1 MSLLYL
7 LRMTRW
13 KSRFSRK
20 KMLCNSESGDRKFS
34 AFKFGLQHSS
44 YFWMTAY
51 SEILSSKCICNSESG
66 NRKFSALTIRIATF
80 QILLD
85 DCVIGNS
92 QLEMYVQ
99 FYQCNGI
106 EPNVISLTKLP
117 QFFFIQQ
124 RKFLQ

>member
-1 MSLLYL
+1 
-7 LRMTRW
+7 
-13 KSRFSRK
+13 
-20 KMLCNSESGDRKFS
+20 ML
-34 AFKFGLQHSS
+34 
-44 YFWMTAY
+44 
-51 SEILSSKCICNSESG
+51 CNSESG
-66 NRKFSALTIRIATF
+66 NRKFSALKIRIATF

-85 DCVIGNS
+85 DCVIGIS

-124 RKFLQ
+124 RKFFTLEKSLIPTCNNMAAI